1 MKEWAE
7 GPIQTSS
14 LRQVRKAKKSW
25 ISEALGPPI
34 HSLTCFGQ
42 IFERKVFGKN
52 DLPRLKELQADF
64 KIMEKGHK
72 SGKYETTP
80 LDRINNYLK
89 LIKETD

>member
-1 MKEWAE
+1 
-7 GPIQTSS
+7 
-14 LRQVRKAKKSW
+14 
-25 ISEALGPPI
+25 
-34 HSLTCFGQ
+34 LTCFGQ